1 MGGLDLALVFQLIN
15 FFGLLISVG
24 IGWGKLTQATKE
36 LGRRI
41 SILEDVDCMTV
52 GEHDSFSQSC
62 RESVL
67 GRVHRVEL
75 DVDKINT
82 HLEKIEEKRERASE
96 EHKKALSEIRDNVVE
111 LKADLKNFLQGRGLQ

>member
-15 FFGLLISVG
+15 FFGLLISIGV
-24 IGWGKLTQATKE
+24 GWGKLTQATKE

-41 SILEDVDCMTV
+41 TILEDTDCMTV
-52 GEHDSFSQSC
+52 GEHDSFSQNC
-62 RESVL
+62 RDIVF
-67 GRVHRVEL
+67 GRVRRVEI
-75 DVDKINT
+75 DVERVNV

-111 LKADLKNFLQGRGLQ
+111 LKADLKNFLQGRGL